1 MKVGREWTR
10 NTAGLLARA
19 TSKATDARRRAE
31 HAIEELVVEQQPV
44 NFSAVAER
52 AGVSK
57 TYLYND
63 ADLRTTIESLRDHRR
78 IRTAQRR
85 QARVQ
90 TDTSLKVVIAAKDR
104 QIALLQGRVKQLERE
119 LVLVRG
125 QFYASMEAIHLMPD
139 ASIA

>member
-19 TSKATDARRRAE
+19 TSKATDARRRTE
-31 HAIEELVVEQQPV
+31 LAIEELFVQQQPV
-44 NFSAVAER
+44 NFSTVAER

-63 ADLRTTIESLRDHRR
+63 ADLRTTIESLRHHRR
-78 IRTAQRR
+78 IRTAQQR

-125 QFYASMEAIHLMPD
+125 QLYASMEAIHLMPD